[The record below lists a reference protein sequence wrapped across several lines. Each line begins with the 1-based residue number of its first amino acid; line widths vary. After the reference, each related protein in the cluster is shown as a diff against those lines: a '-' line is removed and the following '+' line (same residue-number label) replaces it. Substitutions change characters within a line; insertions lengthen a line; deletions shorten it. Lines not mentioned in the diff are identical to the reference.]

1 VVSVGTYNVRCKLRG
16 VRLAT
21 KNQGTA
27 QSDAMARPEY
37 RKHVYWLSEEKFAVI
52 KRDLEASGIEPHRAK
67 KAVCVPLAWDI
78 EVGYVPAGSWDRY
91 GLCKRQLSWHAQS
104 PYAGKVLLVSS
115 RPIDGLEPTCVI
127 TERKRFKPPRL
138 PNEGEKQALLER
150 PSYKDSRP
158 QVWEDI
164 AAEGPEQQERWMR
177 VMGIRGKTFAELFI
191 GHCATHANFIAPHFY
206 VEEDGLRVP
215 YSLGKTLEICSACLE
230 YYGII
235 GDQHRR
241 KLVVPCPGAVLFA
254 GLAVNR
260 YYEVTCSGNTRQ
272 S

>member
-1 VVSVGTYNVRCKLRG
+1 
-16 VRLAT
+16 
-21 KNQGTA
+21 
-27 QSDAMARPEY
+27 MARPAY
-37 RKHVYWLSEEKFAVI
+37 CKYVYWLDEDGFA
-52 KRDLEASGIEPHRAK
+52 KRKRALEANGIKPHQAK

-104 PYAGKVLLVSS
+104 QYADKVLLVSS
-115 RPIDGLEPTCVI
+115 SPMHGLEPTCVI
-127 TERKRFKPPRL
+127 TERKKFRPPRL
-138 PNEGEKQALLER
+138 PGRDEKLALLAR
-150 PSYKDSRP
+150 PSYAQSRP

-164 AAEGPEQQERWMR
+164 ASEDPAQQERWMR
-177 VMGIRGKTFAELFI
+177 VMGIRGVSFADLFI
-191 GHCATHANFIAPHFY
+191 GHCATHANFIAPEYY

-235 GDQHRR
+235 GGQHRR
-241 KLVVPCPGAVLFA
+241 KLVAPCPGAVLFA

-260 YYEVTCSGNTRQ
+260 FYEVNCPGADGV
-272 S
+272 

>member
-1 VVSVGTYNVRCKLRG
+1 
-16 VRLAT
+16 
-21 KNQGTA
+21 
-27 QSDAMARPEY
+27 MAKPEY
-37 RKHVYWLSEEKFAVI
+37 RKHIYWLNQKEFAQI
-52 KRDLEASGIEPHRAK
+52 ERELKASGIEPHRAK
-67 KAVCVPLAWDI
+67 KAVCVPLARDI
-78 EVGYVPAGSWDRY
+78 EVGYVPAGSWERY

-115 RPIDGLEPTCVI
+115 SQMKGLGPTCII
-127 TERKRFKPPRL
+127 TERKRFKPPSL
-138 PNEGEKQALLER
+138 PDRDEKLALLER
-150 PSYKDSRP
+150 PSYKETRP

-164 AAEGPEQQERWMR
+164 ASEDPEQQERWMR

-191 GHCATHANFIAPHFY
+191 GHCATHANFIAPAFF
-206 VEEDGLRVP
+206 VEEDGFKVP

-235 GDQHRR
+235 GGQHRR

-260 YYEVTCSGNTRQ
+260 FYEVTCPGATGRV
-272 S
+272 

>member
-1 VVSVGTYNVRCKLRG
+1 
-16 VRLAT
+16 
-21 KNQGTA
+21 
-27 QSDAMARPEY
+27 MARPEY
-37 RKHVYWLSEEKFAVI
+37 RKHVYWLDENKFAGI
-52 KRDLEASGIEPHRAK
+52 KRELEASGIKPHRAK
-67 KAVCVPLAWDI
+67 KAVCVPLARDI
-78 EVGYVPAGSWDRY
+78 EAGYVPAGSWDRY

-115 RPIDGLEPTCVI
+115 SPLESLEPTCVI
-127 TERKRFKPPRL
+127 KERKKFKPPSL
-138 PNEGEKQALLER
+138 PDREEKLALLER
-150 PSYKDSRP
+150 PSYTETRP

-164 AAEGPEQQERWMR
+164 AAEDPEQQERWMR
-177 VMGIRGKTFAELFI
+177 IMGIRGKTFAELFI
-191 GHCATHANFIAPHFY
+191 GHCATHANFIAPAFY
-206 VEEDGLRVP
+206 VEEDGLKVP

-235 GDQHRR
+235 GGQQRR

-260 YYEVTCSGNTRQ
+260 YYEVTCPAAVGES